1 MKRMR
6 YGLFADVIVLVHLLF
21 VLFVMFGVLFA
32 LRWPGIIWMHG
43 PALIWGLIVEFADL
57 TCPLTPLENRLR
69 VAAGEAGSREDFL
82 SQWLVPVLYPEFL
95 TRDLQ
100 FFLGGSLLF
109 MNMGLYAYAVGVSIL
124 SSCAWPLVFF
134 LEWTVPFWVARAQ
147 TWLL

>member
-82 SQWLVPVLYPEFL
+82 SPEFL

-109 MNMGLYAYAVGVSIL
+109 MNMGLYAYVL
-124 SSCAWPLVFF
+124 RKSSN
-134 LEWTVPFWVARAQ
+134 R
-147 TWLL
+147 

>member
-32 LRWPGIIWMHG
+32 LRWPGAIWMHA

-82 SQWLVPVLYPEFL
+82 SQWLVTVLYPEFL

-109 MNMGLYAYAVGVSIL
+109 MNMGLYAYVLRKRSNRR
-124 SSCAWPLVFF
+124 PKKR
-134 LEWTVPFWVARAQ
+134 EVAYPSTGDPAGRHEGER
-147 TWLL
+147 L